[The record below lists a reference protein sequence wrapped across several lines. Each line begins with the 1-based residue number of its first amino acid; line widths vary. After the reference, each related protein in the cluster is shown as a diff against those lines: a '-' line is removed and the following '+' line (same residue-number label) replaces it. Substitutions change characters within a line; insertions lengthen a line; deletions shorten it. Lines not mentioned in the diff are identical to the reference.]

1 MPFTHLHVHTEFSL
15 LDGACRLGGL
25 LDHAK
30 AQGMDSL
37 AITDHGNLYGAID
50 FYKAAKARGIK
61 PILGCECY
69 MAARTRH
76 DKQHEYDS
84 KRYHLVLLCENE
96 TGWQN
101 LIKLVSASW
110 VDGFYTRP
118 RIDRDLLKQH
128 SEGLIALSGCMF
140 GEIPQA
146 LLNGDAAE
154 AKRLAL
160 WYNDVMGAG
169 NFFIELQDHGL
180 PEQQRLLPQLAR
192 LASECNIPVVAT
204 NDVHYVHAEDH
215 RMQEVLLCIQT
226 NQVVGEGGNFEFQS
240 KEFYLKSEAQM
251 RDLFGQYGGAIEN
264 TAKIAERCNVE
275 IEFGHTRLPHF
286 TVPEEFTESPPLS
299 LRDISPNGGDP
310 GETCNVAGVAKG
322 STACGGAGDAVASTE
337 GAKKEEHFA
346 YLTHLCQQGMA
357 ALYPAP
363 TQEVRDRLDFELSTI
378 HRMGFVDYFLIVHD
392 FVAYAKGKGIAVGP
406 GRGSGA
412 GSLAAY
418 CLGITGVDPMQ
429 YGLMFERFLNPER
442 VSMPDFDI
450 DFCYERRGEVID
462 YVVRKYGSEHVAQIV
477 TFNTLAARAA
487 IRDVGRALGLPY
499 ATVDAIAKMVPG
511 EHRSSIDRAMKN
523 SKQLRDAYADDSTV
537 TELIDMAR
545 KIEGMPRHAGTHAA
559 GVIITREPVDTYV
572 PLARN
577 DEAIVTQFTHGT
589 LEELGLLKMDFL
601 GLRSLTVIKDA
612 ARMAGMEA
620 PSVTADAVPAPPP
633 TVEPLATFST
643 LQVSPESPP
652 LGEMSRSDR
661 GGVVSIDAI
670 AQDDQKV
677 FELFR
682 KGETTGIFQFEA
694 GWVRN
699 VLIEIAPTC
708 IEDLTTVTSLCRPGP
723 MEFIPTCVVNR
734 RDPRKI
740 KYAAPQLANILDVTY
755 GVMIYQ
761 EQVMQVFREL
771 AGYSLGRAD
780 SIRRIMSK
788 KKHRELELERTA
800 FIEGCGKLHDIPAK
814 VANKIFDDM
823 FSFASYAFNKSHAAA
838 YAHIAYQMAWLKTYY
853 PAAFWAAQLSSVLD
867 HSGKV
872 ALYATECNKL
882 GFALLCPHVNHA
894 KLKFTTEPDGVRF
907 GMLAIKNLGAGFIRQ
922 IIAERERN
930 GHFSTFYQFVKRMQG
945 RDFNKR
951 AVESLIKAGAL
962 DGLGANRREMLMAL
976 PLFAAEVDS
985 EARQNIDGQLGLLD
999 MLGDQ
1004 AKQQAEPRPAS
1015 QEEFSH
1021 ADLLANEKETLGF
1034 YLSGHPLSKLAGMAK
1049 RLGCAKTLDLLDPA
1063 NENGQGPHHDNE
1075 EVLLLCSI
1083 VQVKQKITKSGG
1095 NMAFLLLEDMFG
1107 QMEALVFPKIL
1118 ERYANLCQTGRT
1130 VLVGGRLSLQENKE
1144 AKMIVNTLEEIDEPV
1159 GDTVDGFPPN
1169 NIIATGDRG
1178 RSPLQLSQIFL
1189 RLPPKTDPLHARVL
1203 HLLDSNSNGLQ
1214 VPITLVYEQHGKRYK
1229 ATAAAR
1235 WDAALEQD
1243 LVRLLGGENIVIK

>member
-1 MPFTHLHVHTEFSL
+1 MSYTHLHVHTEFSL

-30 AQGMDSL
+30 AQGMTSL

-50 FYKAAKARGIK
+50 FYKAAKERGIK

-69 MAARTRH
+69 LAARTRH

-110 VDGFYTRP
+110 VEGFYTRP

-146 LLNGDAAE
+146 LLNGDVAE
-154 AKRLAL
+154 AKRLTL
-160 WYNDVMGAG
+160 WYKDVMGAS

-192 LASECNIPVVAT
+192 LAGECDIPVVAT
-204 NDVHYVHAEDH
+204 NDVHYVQAEDH

-226 NQVVGEGGNFEFQS
+226 NQVVGEGGNFEFAS

-251 RDLFGQYGGAIEN
+251 RKLLGQYEGAIEN
-264 TAKIAERCNVE
+264 AARIATRCNVN
-275 IEFGHTRLPHF
+275 IEFGHMRLPHF
-286 TVPEEFTESPPLS
+286 ST
-299 LRDISPNGGDP
+299 PNGEDHL
-310 GETCNVAGVAKG
+310 
-322 STACGGAGDAVASTE
+322 D
-337 GAKKEEHFA
+337 
-346 YLTHLCQQGMA
+346 YLQQLCQQGLA
-357 ALYPAP
+357 ARYPAP
-363 TQEVRDRLDFELSTI
+363 TQAVHDRLAFELDTI

-392 FVAYAKGKGIAVGP
+392 FVAYAKAKGIAVGP

-477 TFNTLAARAA
+477 TFNTMAARAA

-499 ATVDAIAKMVPG
+499 ATVDAIAKMIPG

-523 SKQLRDAYADDSTV
+523 SQPLRQAYEDDDAV
-537 TELIDMAR
+537 RELIDMAR
-545 KIEGMPRHAGTHAA
+545 SIEGMPRHAGTHAA
-559 GVIITREPVDTYV
+559 GVVITHEPVDTYV

-577 DEAIVTQFTHGT
+577 DEAIVTQFTMGT

-612 ARMAGMEA
+612 ARMA
-620 PSVTADAVPAPPP
+620 
-633 TVEPLATFST
+633 FSSQ
-643 LQVSPESPP
+643 L
-652 LGEMSRSDR
+652 DID
-661 GGVVSIDAI
+661 SIP
-670 AQDDQKV
+670 QDDQRV
-677 FELFR
+677 FDLFR
-682 KGETTGIFQFEA
+682 RGETTGIFQFEA

-699 VLIEIAPTC
+699 VLIDIAPKS

-723 MEFIPTCVVNR
+723 MEFISTCVANR

-740 KYAAPQLANILDVTY
+740 TYAAPQLAPILDLTY
-755 GVMIYQ
+755 GIMIYQ

-780 SIRRIMSK
+780 SVRRIMSK
-788 KKHRELELERTA
+788 KKHREMEAERTL
-800 FIEGCGKLHDIPAK
+800 FIEGCGRLHGIHEKA
-814 VANKIFDDM
+814 ANKIFDDM
-823 FSFASYAFNKSHAAA
+823 SSFASYAFNKSHAAA
-838 YAHIAYQMAWLKTYY
+838 YSLIAYQMAWLKTYY

-867 HSGKV
+867 HAGKV
-872 ALYATECNKL
+872 AEYAAECGKA
-882 GFALLCPHVNHA
+882 GFVLLPPHVNHA
-894 KLKFTTEPDGVRF
+894 QLKFTTEPEGVRF
-907 GMLAIKNLGAGFIRQ
+907 GLLAIKNLGAGFIRK

-930 GHFSTFYQFVKRMQG
+930 GHFTTFFQFVKRMQG

-985 EARQNIDGQLGLLD
+985 EARQNIDGQLGFMD

-1004 AKQQAEPRPAS
+1004 AKQQAEPRPAP

-1034 YLSGHPLSKLAGMAK
+1034 YLSGHPLGKFTDMAK
-1049 RLGCAKTLDLLDPA
+1049 QLGCAKTLDLLDPA
-1063 NENGQGPHHDNE
+1063 NESGQGLHHDNE
-1075 EVLLLCSI
+1075 EVSLLCSI
-1083 VQVKQKITKSGG
+1083 VQVKNKITKSGG

-1107 QMEALVFPKIL
+1107 QLEALVFPKTL
-1118 ERYANLCQTGRT
+1118 ERYANLCQSGRT
-1130 VLVGGRLSLQENKE
+1130 VLAAGRLSLQENKE
-1144 AKMIVNTLEEIDEPV
+1144 AKLIVNTLEALDEPA
-1159 GDTVDGFPPN
+1159 GT
-1169 NIIATGDRG
+1169 AALDRP
-1178 RSPLQLSQIFL
+1178 SPAGQIYL
-1189 RLPPKTDPLHARVL
+1189 RLPPKDDPLHAQVL
-1203 HLLDSNSNGLQ
+1203 HLLDHHTGGMQ
-1214 VPITLVYEQHGKRYK
+1214 VPITLVFEQNGKK
-1229 ATAAAR
+1229 FKGTAATH
-1235 WDAALEQD
+1235 WDAKLEQE
-1243 LVRLLGGENIVIK
+1243 LTRLLGGDNIVIKGD